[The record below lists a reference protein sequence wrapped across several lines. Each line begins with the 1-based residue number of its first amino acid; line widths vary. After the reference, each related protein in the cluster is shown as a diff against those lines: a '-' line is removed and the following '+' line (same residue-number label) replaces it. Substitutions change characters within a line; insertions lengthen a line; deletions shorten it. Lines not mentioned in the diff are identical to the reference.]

1 MVNPKCTEKEKENYY
16 FKNMEKYFET
26 NKQSWNKRTDIH
38 LESDFYDNENFIKGK
53 SSLNAIELDLLGDI
67 SGKKILHLQCHFGQD
82 TISLNKLGAE
92 VTGVDLSDNAIS
104 KANELAQKTNA
115 KAKFICCNIYDLP
128 NHLNEEFDLIFT
140 SYGTIVWLPD
150 LNEWAS
156 IISKFLKPGGQLVF
170 VDFHPVVW
178 MFDDDFTHIKYNYF
192 NNGEIVETDE
202 GTYTDGENQPKLE
215 SITWNHSLSET
226 TNALINSGLT
236 IKSFNE
242 YDYSPY
248 DCFNNTVK
256 IEERKYRIK
265 GIDEK
270 MPMVFSIVASK

>member
-1 MVNPKCTEKEKENYY
+1 
-16 FKNMEKYFET
+16 MEKYFET